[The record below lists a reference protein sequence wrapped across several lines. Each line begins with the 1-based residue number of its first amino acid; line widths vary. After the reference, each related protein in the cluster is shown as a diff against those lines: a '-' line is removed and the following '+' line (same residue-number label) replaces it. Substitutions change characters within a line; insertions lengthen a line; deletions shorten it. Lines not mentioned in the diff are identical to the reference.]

1 MSINDDEVQT
11 TTTQKQPKSSPLTV
25 SSPLLRSEPS
35 SPSPGA
41 AELHDVRPLD
51 HPSGYLIAT
60 AAMLTQVCVFGTGY
74 ALSTFISVIEKD
86 PTLDY
91 AGESL
96 IALASGINFGMGP
109 FIGALSGYLSDVFG
123 PRRIVMFAAV
133 CHCLA
138 LNLASLARTRAEF
151 VIAYG
156 PLMGAAFGCMVT
168 PGSHATSSYFDRH
181 RSIAMGVNYAGG
193 GAGSAL
199 IPHIAAVLLVHY
211 NELDWRPA
219 MRWMSLLSLGCFIPA
234 LILTKRASGPQQPPA
249 ASSSPTNDHAVG
261 DDHVKHH
268 DVVDVNRDEGPTVW
282 EMVKTRRFISLFF
295 VAVFFGYA
303 FYSSVFNWVPF
314 AKAQGKFPYADR
326 TSIDL
331 DDATHVTIAFGV
343 VQAVGNVLLG
353 VAASSMNPHH
363 VYVFSTLLASAA
375 IFAWPWCRSITEL
388 MVVASFAGLGAA
400 GARTIFPALIAN
412 HFPAKVGSMMGV
424 AFLGYGVGGLIGPPI
439 TSALIT
445 ARDGRFDLGLSVMA
459 SSCLVS
465 ALIYIFA
472 VPPPVHDVGAI
483 SGEDAVTVAST
494 ER

>member
-1 MSINDDEVQT
+1 MTIDDKDSHVNVKRTHST
-11 TTTQKQPKSSPLTV
+11 TSLSV
-25 SSPLLRSEPS
+25 SSPLLQSGQTAIPC
-35 SPSPGA
+35 A
-41 AELHDVRPLD
+41 ASHDTVRPLD
-51 HPSGYLIAT
+51 HPSGYLIAA
-60 AAMLTQVCVFGTGY
+60 AAMMTQVCVFGTGY

-96 IALASGINFGMGP
+96 IALASGVNFGMGP
-109 FIGALSGYLSDVFG
+109 FIGALSGYLSDVVG
-123 PRRIVMFAAV
+123 PRPIVMFAAV

-168 PGSHATSSYFDRH
+168 PGSHATSSYFDRQ

-211 NELDWRPA
+211 NEIEWRPA
-219 MRWMSLLSLGCFIPA
+219 MRWMSLLSLGCFLPA
-234 LILTKRASGPQQPPA
+234 LVLTKRATPPA
-249 ASSSPTNDHAVG
+249 PSKPTAAPS
-261 DDHVKHH
+261 
-268 DVVDVNRDEGPTVW
+268 DEGPTVW
-282 EMVKTRRFISLFF
+282 EMVRTRRFVSLFF

-314 AKAQGKFPYADR
+314 AKAQGKGPYAAH
-326 TSIDL
+326 TAIDL

-353 VAASSMNPHH
+353 VAASHMNPHY

-375 IFAWPWCRSITEL
+375 IFAWPWCTSTSEL

-412 HFPAKVGSMMGV
+412 HFPDKVGSMMGV

-439 TSALIT
+439 TSALID
-445 ARDGRFDLGLSVMA
+445 ARDGSFDLGLSVMG

-465 ALIYIFA
+465 ALIYIVA
-472 VPPPVHDVGAI
+472 VPSPVHGVGDISDINAI
-483 SGEDAVTVAST
+483 ATGNPSAREEAHRGDLSV
-494 ER
+494 